1 MKIVFIGAGSL
12 TEAMLEGLQSFGFD
26 GEIWV
31 TNRSSSER
39 LHMLNQKF
47 SIQTSYNKKVLLQ
60 GATVVFLAVKP
71 KDAVESIQ
79 SLLPH
84 LEKETILISLMAGI
98 SISLIET
105 MVGANMSIGRAMP
118 NTSAASNQSATA
130 ISYNRDT
137 TDHQKS
143 TVKEILSTIGI
154 VEETNEDSLD
164 LFTAVSGSGPA
175 YFYYLVEALEEAATQ
190 YGMSETTAKQFIIQ
204 TLVGAGATMKKDR
217 QASCTVKK
225 RSHKP
230 RRDNSWNKSLNKSR
244 SEGSS
249 SRVHHASVSAEYE
262 ITCRDRRKSITAIKT
277 VIEQHS
283 FYSIPL
289 LAILLLNRKGIIEYG
304 EII

>member
-12 TEAMLEGLQSFGFD
+12 TAAMLEGLQSFGFD

-84 LEKETILISLMAGI
+84 LEKKTILISLMAGI

-143 TVKEILSTIGI
+143 TVKEILSIIGI

-190 YGMSETTAKQFIIQ
+190 YGMSKTTAKQFIIQ
-204 TLVGAGATMKKDR
+204 TLVGAGATMKKTGKPAAQLR
-217 QASCTVKK
+217 REVTSPGGTTEAGIRALTNHGVKEALQECIMQAYQQSMK
-225 RSHKP
+225 
-230 RRDNSWNKSLNKSR
+230 L
-244 SEGSS
+244 
-249 SRVHHASVSAEYE
+249 RVETEEKVSQQL
-262 ITCRDRRKSITAIKT
+262 K
-277 VIEQHS
+277 Q
-283 FYSIPL
+283 L
-289 LAILLLNRKGIIEYG
+289 
-304 EII
+304 

>member
-1 MKIVFIGAGSL
+1 M
-12 TEAMLEGLQSFGFD
+12 
-26 GEIWV
+26 
-31 TNRSSSER
+31 
-39 LHMLNQKF
+39 
-47 SIQTSYNKKVLLQ
+47 
-60 GATVVFLAVKP
+60 
-71 KDAVESIQ
+71 ESIQ

-137 TDHQKS
+137 TDHQKN

-204 TLVGAGATMKKDR
+204 TLVGAGATMKKTGKPAAQLR
-217 QASCTVKK
+217 KEVTSPGGTTEAGIRALNNHGVKEALQECIMQAYQQSKK
-225 RSHKP
+225 
-230 RRDNSWNKSLNKSR
+230 L
-244 SEGSS
+244 
-249 SRVHHASVSAEYE
+249 RVETEEKVSQQL
-262 ITCRDRRKSITAIKT
+262 K
-277 VIEQHS
+277 Q
-283 FYSIPL
+283 L
-289 LAILLLNRKGIIEYG
+289 
-304 EII
+304 